1 MNILNA
7 AASILLAAITVPL
20 ALHFVG
26 LNGFGVWT
34 LAQTALFYV
43 ATAETGIGPALQ
55 RFISVARGTGEV
67 KRAAR
72 LIWSASALYTALGA
86 AVGAATILLA
96 PAIVRLFDVDQALRA
111 DAVEMFRVTGVVML
125 LALLAGGL
133 ANVLQGLERFVA
145 ATVATTVA
153 AVVFLIAAPILLA
166 ADYGLKG
173 LALAALAQQAV
184 GVVVRVWMIRDVLAS
199 ARPGW
204 ITRGEARELVSFSAR
219 LQVNVAST
227 LINSQT
233 DKLVVGL
240 VASNATLG
248 AVGIASQ
255 AAEAVRFFLGA
266 ALGPINARLA
276 VVHGTGDGGGLAA
289 LYHRLENT
297 WIRVNIGITALATAL
312 MPALIIAWVGE
323 DTGDAT
329 QFATILTFGY
339 CVSVLSGPALAYLRA
354 IGRINPEALLGL
366 GLIAANVVLTVVLG
380 IAFGAIGVVTATSIA
395 YTVITIVFF
404 WRVHPILPPRPAEDP
419 PAVQPR
425 VIAAALGTAALAGAW
440 GTAMALLLPRLVALV
455 PIGLGAAVA
464 LAAFVVLT
472 TDGLEELGIR
482 LPRRRR
488 A

>member
-1 MNILNA
+1 M
-7 AASILLAAITVPL
+7 
-20 ALHFVG
+20 G
-26 LNGFGVWT
+26 LDGFGVWT

-55 RFISVARGTGEV
+55 RFISVARGTGEL

-72 LIWSASALYTALGA
+72 LIWSASALYTALGV
-86 AVGAATILLA
+86 AVGAATFLLA
-96 PAIVRLFDVDQALRA
+96 PAIVRLFDVEEALRA
-111 DAVEMFRVTGVVML
+111 DAVEMFRITGVVML

-145 ATVATTVA
+145 ATIATTIA
-153 AVVFLIAAPILLA
+153 AVVFLISAPILLA
-166 ADYGLKG
+166 ADYGLRG
-173 LALAALAQQAV
+173 LAIAALAQQAV
-184 GVVVRVWMIRDVLAS
+184 GVVVRVWMIRDVLATT
-199 ARPGW
+199 RPGW
-204 ITRGEARELVSFSAR
+204 VSRAEARELVSFSAR

-240 VASNATLG
+240 LANTAVLG

-276 VVHGTGDGGGLAA
+276 VVHGEGDGHALAS
-289 LYHRLENT
+289 LYHALENT
-297 WIRVNIGITALATAL
+297 WIRVNIGITAIATAL

-323 DTGDAT
+323 DTGDAAL
-329 QFATILTFGY
+329 FATILTFGY

-366 GLIAANVVLTVVLG
+366 ALIVANVVLTIALG
-380 IAFGAIGVVTATSIA
+380 IAFGAVGVVTATSIA
-395 YTVITIVFF
+395 YTAITIVFF
-404 WRVHPILPPRPAEDP
+404 WRVHPILPARPPDSP
-419 PAVQPR
+419 PAVQVR
-425 VIAAALGTAALAGAW
+425 VIAAALGTAAVAAAW

-455 PIGLGAAVA
+455 PVGIGAALA
-464 LAAFVVLT
+464 LAAFVAIA